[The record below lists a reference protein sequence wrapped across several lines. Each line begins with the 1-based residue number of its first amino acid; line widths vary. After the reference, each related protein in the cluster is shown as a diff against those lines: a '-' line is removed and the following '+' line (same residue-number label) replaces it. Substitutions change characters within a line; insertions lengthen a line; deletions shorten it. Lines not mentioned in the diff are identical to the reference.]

1 MKKVHVKNVHG
12 ALLDDKPYAKPYKN
26 SPKKARLDLK
36 DMINGN
42 SNSLVVL
49 QENGS
54 LNNSLIPTNNEP
66 KKIFSCSICKE
77 KFSSRTVIIHFWLRI
92 NRLDPWPWV
101 FPKYIHDWS
110 LFEGVKSLDTVAVFM
125 AMQNPSNA
133 NIVMQVSHES
143 ALWMPIWRNISTL
156 HYNLA
161 SIPVFSCIS
170 TMKITVTWHS
180 NGSSTIV
187 FVCTY
192 KLILS
197 ASKVLKHKSDYSA
210 S

>member
-77 KFSSRTVIIHFWLRI
+77 KFSSRIVIIFWLELNLR
-92 NRLDPWPWV
+92 RWTLTL
-101 FPKYIHDWS
+101 S
-110 LFEGVKSLDTVAVFM
+110 L
-125 AMQNPSNA
+125 
-133 NIVMQVSHES
+133 
-143 ALWMPIWRNISTL
+143 
-156 HYNLA
+156 
-161 SIPVFSCIS
+161 
-170 TMKITVTWHS
+170 
-180 NGSSTIV
+180 
-187 FVCTY
+187 
-192 KLILS
+192 
-197 ASKVLKHKSDYSA
+197 SKVYRWLITFWRGEISGHSRRVHGNAKPFKCEYCDAGFTRIGTLNAHLKKHINTTL
-210 S
+210 

>member
-77 KFSSRTVIIHFWLRI
+77 KFSSRIVITFSYKRGDWDSIIESLCLTSELSPTRFHF
-92 NRLDPWPWV
+92 
-101 FPKYIHDWS
+101 DWS
-110 LFEGVKSLDTVAVFM
+110 LWRGEISGHSRRVHG
-125 AMQNPSNA
+125 NA
-133 NIVMQVSHES
+133 KPFKCEYCDAGFTRIG
-143 ALWMPIWRNISTL
+143 TL
-156 HYNLA
+156 NAH
-161 SIPVFSCIS
+161 
-170 TMKITVTWHS
+170 
-180 NGSSTIV
+180 
-187 FVCTY
+187 
-192 KLILS
+192 
-197 ASKVLKHKSDYSA
+197 LKKHINTTL
-210 S
+210 

>member
-77 KFSSRTVIIHFWLRI
+77 KFSSRIVIIFWLESEA
-92 NRLDPWPWV
+92 L
-101 FPKYIHDWS
+101 
-110 LFEGVKSLDTVAVFM
+110 
-125 AMQNPSNA
+125 NPDL
-133 NIVMQVSHES
+133 ES
-143 ALWMPIWRNISTL
+143 FQSISMID
-156 HYNLA
+156 H
-161 SIPVFSCIS
+161 F
-170 TMKITVTWHS
+170 
-180 NGSSTIV
+180 
-187 FVCTY
+187 
-192 KLILS
+192 
-197 ASKVLKHKSDYSA
+197 LKG
-210 S
+210 

>member
-77 KFSSRTVIIHFWLRI
+77 KFSSRIVII
-92 NRLDPWPWV
+92 
-101 FPKYIHDWS
+101 
-110 LFEGVKSLDTVAVFM
+110 LFG
-125 AMQNPSNA
+125 
-133 NIVMQVSHES
+133 
-143 ALWMPIWRNISTL
+143 
-156 HYNLA
+156 
-161 SIPVFSCIS
+161 
-170 TMKITVTWHS
+170 
-180 NGSSTIV
+180 
-187 FVCTY
+187 
-192 KLILS
+192 LS
-197 ASKVLKHKSDYSA
+197 
-210 S
+210 

>member
-77 KFSSRTVIIHFWLRI
+77 KFSSRIVIILWLSWMK
-92 NRLDPWPWV
+92 RLDPLTL
-101 FPKYIHDWS
+101 S
-110 LFEGVKSLDTVAVFM
+110 L
-125 AMQNPSNA
+125 
-133 NIVMQVSHES
+133 
-143 ALWMPIWRNISTL
+143 
-156 HYNLA
+156 
-161 SIPVFSCIS
+161 
-170 TMKITVTWHS
+170 
-180 NGSSTIV
+180 
-187 FVCTY
+187 
-192 KLILS
+192 
-197 ASKVLKHKSDYSA
+197 SKVYLWLITFWRGEISGHSRRVHGNAKPFKCEYCDAGFTRIGTLNAHLKKHINTTL
-210 S
+210 

>member
-1 MKKVHVKNVHG
+1 MKNVHG

-77 KFSSRTVIIHFWLRI
+77 KFSSRIVIIFWLESEALNPDLESFQSI
-92 NRLDPWPWV
+92 SMID
-101 FPKYIHDWS
+101 H

-133 NIVMQVSHES
+133 NIVMQVSPES
-143 ALWMPIWRNISTL
+143 AL
-156 HYNLA
+156 
-161 SIPVFSCIS
+161 
-170 TMKITVTWHS
+170 
-180 NGSSTIV
+180 
-187 FVCTY
+187 
-192 KLILS
+192 
-197 ASKVLKHKSDYSA
+197 
-210 S
+210 

>member
-1 MKKVHVKNVHG
+1 VKKVHVKNVHG

-77 KFSSRTVIIHFWLRI
+77 KFSSRIVIIFWLELNLR
-92 NRLDPWPWV
+92 RWTLTL
-101 FPKYIHDWS
+101 S
-110 LFEGVKSLDTVAVFM
+110 L
-125 AMQNPSNA
+125 
-133 NIVMQVSHES
+133 
-143 ALWMPIWRNISTL
+143 
-156 HYNLA
+156 
-161 SIPVFSCIS
+161 
-170 TMKITVTWHS
+170 
-180 NGSSTIV
+180 
-187 FVCTY
+187 
-192 KLILS
+192 
-197 ASKVLKHKSDYSA
+197 SKVYRWLITFWRGEISGHSRRVHGNAKPFKCEYCDAGFTRIGTLNAHLKKHINTTL
-210 S
+210 

>member
-77 KFSSRTVIIHFWLRI
+77 KFSSRIVITNMHKRGDWNSIIESSCLTSELSPTRFHF
-92 NRLDPWPWV
+92 D
-101 FPKYIHDWS
+101 
-110 LFEGVKSLDTVAVFM
+110 
-125 AMQNPSNA
+125 
-133 NIVMQVSHES
+133 
-143 ALWMPIWRNISTL
+143 
-156 HYNLA
+156 
-161 SIPVFSCIS
+161 
-170 TMKITVTWHS
+170 
-180 NGSSTIV
+180 
-187 FVCTY
+187 
-192 KLILS
+192 
-197 ASKVLKHKSDYSA
+197 
-210 S
+210 

>member
-77 KFSSRTVIIHFWLRI
+77 KFSSRIVIILIWLRWMK
-92 NRLDPWPWV
+92 RLDPLTL
-101 FPKYIHDWS
+101 S
-110 LFEGVKSLDTVAVFM
+110 L
-125 AMQNPSNA
+125 
-133 NIVMQVSHES
+133 
-143 ALWMPIWRNISTL
+143 
-156 HYNLA
+156 
-161 SIPVFSCIS
+161 
-170 TMKITVTWHS
+170 
-180 NGSSTIV
+180 
-187 FVCTY
+187 
-192 KLILS
+192 
-197 ASKVLKHKSDYSA
+197 SKVYPWLITFWRGEISGHSRRVHGNAKPFKCEYCDAGFTRIGTLNAHLKKHINTTL
-210 S
+210 